1 MPSRQRS
8 AGFIFPDGFSGG
20 HGSPEKFADDLSRCL
35 RRRRRNLEKLDRRIE
50 KRSER
55 RQIYSLSVEEVLA
68 VGAFVGRWIQEP
80 GKEVA

>member
-35 RRRRRNLEKLDRRIE
+35 RRRRRNLEKLDR
-50 KRSER
+50 
-55 RQIYSLSVEEVLA
+55 
-68 VGAFVGRWIQEP
+68 
-80 GKEVA
+80 